1 MNHQRPPPDDAYEAP
16 LLGQAVALERV
27 TLFSGSI
34 NPDAGVVDF
43 GDG

>member
-1 MNHQRPPPDDAYEAP
+1 MNHEDPPPDDAYVAP
-16 LLGQAVALERV
+16 LLGDAVALERV
-27 TLFSGSI
+27 TLFSGVI